1 MKWLKFGLNPL
12 AFLAFV
18 FLAFAMFFPWWT
30 LEVSVM
36 SRPTD
41 IYPYLIDGPASE
53 FVGYKRS
60 PQMAILFYLLL
71 TCITLLFI
79 GSFVKGKGI
88 AISSTVAAVLIG
100 LAIWRFLVRIGGVAA
115 LYDVPIQGHG
125 VGSESGFAMVD
136 VYTVI
141 QPGIYLAILSVVVGI
156 MAGIFHKKLTEKF
169 SLHWISAGRHQ
180 PAELSDNSTVIN
192 KNGG

>member
-1 MKWLKFGLNPL
+1 
-12 AFLAFV
+12 
-18 FLAFAMFFPWWT
+18 
-30 LEVSVM
+30 
-36 SRPTD
+36 
-41 IYPYLIDGPASE
+41 
-53 FVGYKRS
+53 
-60 PQMAILFYLLL
+60 
-71 TCITLLFI
+71 
-79 GSFVKGKGI
+79 
-88 AISSTVAAVLIG
+88 
-100 LAIWRFLVRIGGVAA
+100 VAA